1 MKYAHLEQDTNKLLG
16 WYDDNIHSK
25 IPTPNIEVSEKA
37 WQEAI
42 NINAN
47 CYEDGKFIVKDF
59 RTDKEIAEQ
68 ELQVKINKA
77 KLYLSSTDHK
87 VTIDYFA
94 TLSKEIQDEL
104 IFKRSEARELVRSNS

>member
-25 IPTPNIEVSEKA
+25 IPTPNIEVSEKV

-77 KLYLSSTDHK
+77 KLYLSSTDYK